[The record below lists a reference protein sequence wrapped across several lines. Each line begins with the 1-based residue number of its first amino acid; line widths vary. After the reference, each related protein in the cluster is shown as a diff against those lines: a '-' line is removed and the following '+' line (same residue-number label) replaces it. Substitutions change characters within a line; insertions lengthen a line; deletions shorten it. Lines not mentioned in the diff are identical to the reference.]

1 MVSDLAAGLPLGQ
14 PDESSD
20 KQINDLKRS
29 LPSEIAR
36 ISNKIAKLEKEL
48 A

>member
-1 MVSDLAAGLPLGQ
+1 MVSDLAAGLPLGL